1 MDLEKQFLA
10 GKCKIYNFFSYSF
23 CHKSQHR
30 KITSPP
36 TSGQRFNNTES
47 MAATN
52 NNNADAVARISYIYQ
67 TVMAKLQAASSVYAA
82 TGFTEFFN
90 PVINQE
96 IPYWTNSRGEQQSA
110 ISIVIN
116 FVAF

>member
-1 MDLEKQFLA
+1 
-10 GKCKIYNFFSYSF
+10 
-23 CHKSQHR
+23 
-30 KITSPP
+30 
-36 TSGQRFNNTES
+36 